1 MRRLVVLLSAAFLA
15 LAGLR
20 AAEPLRRT
28 AANRSAGTL
37 HGWRMRVWE
46 STSERPDSSATAMA
60 QDEAGYLWFG
70 TFNGLVRFDGE
81 RMKGH
86 WNSTTP
92 GLPDDGVV
100 NLFRDRLNRIW
111 VSTYRG
117 PTVVGP
123 SGVPVSQG
131 FDTGWPAGQFVRSWF
146 ESVDGALLV
155 VTFQRDVLR
164 FRNDRWEILPRVP
177 EPDNEGIQLADSASG
192 RLLALRRDAAYELL
206 EGRWM
211 RVPSPLGEG
220 GDLVIGACP
229 GRDGGRWIL
238 TSRELVLRK
247 GGVVVERRPFGDW
260 AGTVWSMTEDSE
272 GAVWVCGNT
281 SGMVRVAK
289 DGSVLRFGTSNGLPV
304 NDVRFVF
311 EDRQGVLW
319 VGTSGGGLLRLI
331 RAVVD
336 GLGTEH
342 GLPQPSIQAI
352 LAEPDGSVLVSAQGE
367 GVFRWDGR
375 RFERPTEPHWQ
386 PFLRD
391 QLFVTSLARAG
402 DDDYWAGVNNG
413 IVVHLFRGRI
423 EQHQPV
429 DTVGRYENR
438 TELFIDHRKRVWA
451 GFSREL
457 MVHEGGEW
465 RRHGSDGDGLAEI
478 RSFAQAPGGGPIYAG
493 SLSRGLF
500 VLDGDAIRRMGLADG
515 LPSESVRALCMDRT
529 GTLWVATD
537 RGLARLKDGRI
548 RPVAPMRPFAPDG
561 IIRMLADGS
570 GHLWASAAGGLLML
584 SLDDLNRAC
593 DSTTDRLPHRWFTPL
608 DGVPFSEFP
617 PAAAALPDGSLW
629 FGTIRGVATVD
640 PRRLTPDRRSIGLRF
655 EEVSYTEPSGRRQTV
670 EFSPGGGIRRLE
682 IPRGSRR
689 IEVRFTAFD
698 TAAPHLIGF
707 EYRIEGLDA
716 DWVDIGNRR
725 EVELDGLP
733 AGEHPFRLRAVS
745 AGGVLDPVEAS
756 IVLTEHPALW
766 ETRWFQAA
774 ALLVLGMAVALVASR
789 LENRRLALRRK
800 ALARDEAL
808 LRESTEA
815 VRKQLLFRRLLD
827 ASREGIYVLHPED
840 GRFID
845 ANAAAERMLGYSRE
859 ELLGLRAGDIA
870 APDRPLDWKE
880 QYERIRRSG
889 HLTFESRQRR
899 RDGTLLPVE
908 VDISTTSLD
917 TDTDGY
923 VIGFVRDI
931 TERVAARE
939 KQAGLERQLR
949 EAQKMEAIGCLAG
962 GVAHDFNNLLQ
973 AIGGFAELA
982 RLDAPDRER
991 DEHLAE
997 IGRTV
1002 GRATQLTRQLL
1013 AFSRKHEV
1021 EVRQI
1026 HLNEVVENSTRLLER
1041 LLGADI
1047 QVVFNGAANLPP
1059 LLGDAGLIDQV
1070 LLNLA
1075 VNARDA
1081 MPSGGRLEI
1090 ATGESEFIGS
1100 GTPAW
1105 ARPGRFVRLSVRDT
1119 GCGIEPEVLDRI
1131 FEPFFTTKPQG
1142 KGTGLGLSVVYGNV
1156 QQHDGFL
1163 RVDSTPGRGTV
1174 FEVYFPVLA
1183 EGSDSNPS
1191 DSSLRRAPGR
1201 GSILFC
1207 DDEPGVRKAGRL
1219 ILEGAGYTVVATASG
1234 AEAVRAVSDNPDL
1247 FSLVVMDVMMPGMSG
1262 PEAVREIR
1270 GRVPTLP
1277 VLFITGFSGTS
1288 LPPAAE
1294 RPADCRV
1301 LRKPYSRTDLIDAVE
1316 QLLGR
1321 ATGEVRPPGSVRTD
1335 GPRPSGV

>member
-1 MRRLVVLLSAAFLA
+1 MPGRTTILKRLAILLASTLFA

-20 AAEPLRRT
+20 AAEPFQRT
-28 AANRSAGTL
+28 TSNRSARTL

-46 STSERPDSSATAMA
+46 STLERPDSSATAMA

-86 WNSTTP
+86 WNSSTP

-123 SGVPVSQG
+123 SGVPANQG
-131 FDTGWPAGQFVRSWF
+131 FDTGWPTGQFVRSWF
-146 ESVDGALLV
+146 ESVDGALLA

-164 FRNDRWEILPRVP
+164 FRNNRWETLPRVP
-177 EPDNEGIQLADSASG
+177 EPDNEGIQLADSVSG
-192 RLLALRRDAAYELL
+192 RLLALRLDAAYELL
-206 EGRWM
+206 DGRWV
-211 RVPSPLGEG
+211 RVPSPLGEA
-220 GDLVIGACP
+220 GDVVIGACP
-229 GRDGGRWIL
+229 GRDGGRWLL
-238 TSRELVLRK
+238 TGRELVLRK
-247 GGVVVERRPFGDW
+247 GGAVVERRPFGDW

-281 SGMVRVAK
+281 SGMARVAK
-289 DGSVLRFGTSNGLPV
+289 DGSVLRFDTTTGLPV

-319 VGTSGGGLLRLI
+319 VGTSGGGLVRLI

-375 RFERPTEPHWQ
+375 RFERPVEPHWQ

-391 QLFVTSLARAG
+391 QRFVTSLARAG
-402 DDDYWAGVNNG
+402 EDDYWAGVNSG
-413 IVVHLFRGRI
+413 IVVHLFQGRI

-438 TELFIDHRKRVWA
+438 TELFIDHRRRVWA
-451 GFSREL
+451 GFSKEL

-465 RRHGSDGDGLAEI
+465 RRHGRAEDGLAEI
-478 RSFAQAPGGGPIYAG
+478 RSFAQAPEGGPIYAG
-493 SLSRGLF
+493 SRVRGLF
-500 VLDGDAIRRMGLADG
+500 ILDGDSVRRMGFGDG

-529 GTLWVATD
+529 GTLWIATD

-548 RPVAPMRPFAPDG
+548 RPVSPVRPFVPEG
-561 IIRMLADGS
+561 VIRMLADGS
-570 GHLWASAAGGLLML
+570 GHLWASAAGGLLAL

-593 DSTTDRLPHRWFTPL
+593 DSTTDRLPHRWFTRL

-617 PAAAALPDGSLW
+617 PAAAVLPGGSLW

-640 PRRLTPDRRSIGLRF
+640 PGRLAPDRRSLGLRF
-655 EEVSYTEPSGRRQTV
+655 EEVSYTDPSGKRRVV

-689 IEVRFTAFD
+689 ILVRFTAFD

-707 EYRIEGLDA
+707 EYRIEGLDP
-716 DWVDIGNRR
+716 DWVDNGGRR

-733 AGEHPFRLRAVS
+733 AGEHPFRVRTVS
-745 AGGVLDPVEAS
+745 AGGVLDPVEATLL
-756 IVLTEHPALW
+756 LTEHPALW
-766 ETRWFQAA
+766 ETRWFQAS
-774 ALLVLGMAVALVASR
+774 ALLILGLAAAAFANRS
-789 LENRRLALRRK
+789 ENRRLTSRRK

-808 LRESTEA
+808 LHERTEA

-827 ASREGIYVLHPED
+827 ASREGIYVLHPAD
-840 GRFID
+840 GRFLD

-880 QYERIRRSG
+880 QYERIRRAG

-917 TDTDGY
+917 TDGY

-931 TERVAARE
+931 SERVAARE
-939 KQAGLERQLR
+939 KQAALERQLR

-982 RLDAPDRER
+982 RLDGPDRER
-991 DEHLAE
+991 DEHLVE

-1021 EVRQI
+1021 EMRQI
-1026 HLNEVVENSTRLLER
+1026 LLNEVVENSTRLLGR

-1059 LLGDAGLIDQV
+1059 ILGDAGLIDQV

-1090 ATGESEFIGS
+1090 GTGESEFVGS

-1105 ARPGRFVRLSVRDT
+1105 ARPGRFVRLSVKDT
-1119 GCGIEPEVLDRI
+1119 GCGIDPEVLDRI

-1174 FEVYFPVLA
+1174 FEVYFPTLA
-1183 EGSDSNPS
+1183 DCSESNPS

-1219 ILEGAGYTVVATASG
+1219 ILEGAGYTVVASSSG
-1234 AEAVRAVSDNPDL
+1234 AEAIRAVSDNPDL

-1270 GRVPTLP
+1270 ARVPTLP

-1288 LPPAAE
+1288 LPPASE

-1321 ATGEVRPPGSVRTD
+1321 KGAGGRSPEKPGNS
-1335 GPRPSGV
+1335 